1 MSTLMLRHRI
11 TITGACVVVAVF
23 AISACAKLSLLPRH
37 PEAKSAVDR
46 LLSDDQ
52 LLRDEARVEL
62 LALGEGAMPEIR
74 ERFDE
79 GSPVERHTMVEIVAT
94 IGKPSQVVRDVFVE
108 AGRDPEPQVRQFVAF
123 RSAHATEFHHDLFPT
138 LHTLAFDG
146 LPEVQAAAITT
157 LSGFS
162 PPDTLSSEE
171 LLRLMK
177 SESPLVLAAATTMA
191 LSRPERE
198 LQEATRKA
206 LPILVGEMM
215 NPSPLVRAAVIIAIG
230 RYGPAA
236 SPAAPPLAGTL
247 AHDPVPEIRL
257 QAALALMKTKMR
269 SAREAALPALQEFAT
284 SANPALAGP
293 AQRALAMEQP
303 TSPQSGPPTSAL
315 PQAEPSVAPAA
326 R

>member
-1 MSTLMLRHRI
+1 VI
-11 TITGACVVVAVF
+11 VAVF
-23 AISACAKLSLLPRH
+23 AISACAKLSFLPRH
-37 PEAKSAVDR
+37 PEASGAVDR

-52 LLRDEARVEL
+52 LLQGEAKVEL

-79 GSPVERHTMVEIVAT
+79 GSPEERRTMVEIVAT
-94 IGKPSQVVRDVFVE
+94 IGRPNEVVRDVFIE
-108 AGRDPEPQVRQFVAF
+108 AGRDSEPQVRQFVAF
-123 RSAHATEFHHDLFPT
+123 RSAHFTEIHHDLFPT
-138 LHTLAFDG
+138 LRTLAFDTV
-146 LPEVQAAAITT
+146 PEVQAAAITT

-171 LLRLMK
+171 ILRLMR
-177 SESPLVLAAATTMA
+177 SGAPLVIAAATTMA
-191 LSRPERE
+191 LTRPEPG
-198 LQEATRKA
+198 LQEATRNT

-257 QAALALMKTKMR
+257 QAALALMRTKMR
-269 SAREAALPALQEFAT
+269 SAREIALPSLQEFAT
-284 SANPALAGP
+284 SPNPALAGP

-303 TSPQSGPPTSAL
+303 TSPQSGPPTNAL
-315 PQAEPSVAPAA
+315 PQAQPSLAPIP
-326 R
+326 

>member
-1 MSTLMLRHRI
+1 VSTLMLRHRI
-11 TITGACVVVAVF
+11 TITGACVIVAVF
-23 AISACAKLSLLPRH
+23 AISACAKLSFLPRH
-37 PEAKSAVDR
+37 PEASGAVDR

-52 LLRDEARVEL
+52 LLQGEAKVEL

-79 GSPVERHTMVEIVAT
+79 GSPEERRTMVEIVAT
-94 IGKPSQVVRDVFVE
+94 IGRPNEVVRDVFIE
-108 AGRDPEPQVRQFVAF
+108 AGRDSEPQVRQFVAF
-123 RSAHATEFHHDLFPT
+123 RSAHFTEIHHDLFPT
-138 LHTLAFDG
+138 LRTLAFDTV
-146 LPEVQAAAITT
+146 PEVQAAAITT

-171 LLRLMK
+171 ILRLMR
-177 SESPLVLAAATTMA
+177 SGAPLVIAAATTMA
-191 LSRPERE
+191 LTRPEPG
-198 LQEATRKA
+198 LQEATRNT

-257 QAALALMKTKMR
+257 QAALALMRTKMR
-269 SAREAALPALQEFAT
+269 SAREIALPSLQEFAT
-284 SANPALAGP
+284 SPNPALAGP

-303 TSPQSGPPTSAL
+303 TSPQSGPPTNAL
-315 PQAEPSVAPAA
+315 PQAQPSLAPIP
-326 R
+326 

>member
-1 MSTLMLRHRI
+1 MLRHRI
-11 TITGACVVVAVF
+11 TITGACVIVAVF

-37 PEAKSAVDR
+37 PEAKGAVDR

-52 LLRDEARVEL
+52 LLRGEARVEL

-79 GSPVERHTMVEIVAT
+79 GSPEERLKMVEIVAV
-94 IGKPSQVVRDVFVE
+94 IGKPREVVRDVFVE

-123 RSAHATEFHHDLFPT
+123 RSAHFSDLQHDLFPT
-138 LHTLAFDG
+138 LHTLAFDTV
-146 LPEVQAAAITT
+146 PEVQAAAVTT
-157 LSGFS
+157 MSGFG

-191 LSRPERE
+191 LPRPEQE
-198 LQEATRKA
+198 LQEETRKA

-269 SAREAALPALQEFAT
+269 SAREAALPALQDFAT
-284 SANPALAGP
+284 SPNPALAGP

-303 TSPQSGPPTSAL
+303 APSHSGLPTSAP
-315 PQAEPSVAPAA
+315 PQDRDSVAPALH
-326 R
+326 